1 MGELTT
7 DEPVPPGRPVTTA
20 FLLATVVS
28 VAGTAVGMLGAT
40 GVTSEGVGGIGGTA
54 LTGAFLVLLLLFAA
68 LPLPY
73 AARVGQ
79 RWGVRRTL
87 AGMRVLQML
96 AWGVSGVALVGW
108 GWGPVA
114 LLLAAPLLGVASG
127 MTTVLGP
134 SAADGYVPRATAAHA
149 YALMSAASG
158 VGFALGSL
166 VGGWLLDAIGPAW
179 GPLINAMTTLPLVL
193 VLVVAA
199 PVAAMV
205 RPRAAQHAWRDA
217 ARSLRSDALLRRAV
231 VVGMGVALFVAP
243 LLALMVPIA
252 RQLDQPHL
260 LRAAGIL
267 TFAISVGNI
276 ASPRVVRA
284 VTGRLSNQAGAAFA
298 AGCAA
303 VSILVVGI
311 VCAVMSGG
319 GQLALMAVACVVV
332 GAWRYA
338 TRALSV
344 GVVKSV
350 GEAADRTRLMA
361 TFLLA
366 CGLAAPVGIALWCAL
381 MTAASVSAAML
392 VAGVGMLALAT
403 PVFLRARH
411 EPVALP
417 TG

>member
-1 MGELTT
+1 M
-7 DEPVPPGRPVTTA
+7 DAVMCGRD
-20 FLLATVVS
+20 
-28 VAGTAVGMLGAT
+28 G
-40 GVTSEGVGGIGGTA
+40 
-54 LTGAFLVLLLLFAA
+54 
-68 LPLPY
+68 
-73 AARVGQ
+73 
-79 RWGVRRTL
+79 
-87 AGMRVLQML
+87 
-96 AWGVSGVALVGW
+96 
-108 GWGPVA
+108 
-114 LLLAAPLLGVASG
+114 LAA
-127 MTTVLGP
+127 
-134 SAADGYVPRATAAHA
+134 ATAACRA
-149 YALMSAASG
+149 WRGGAAPAIRPLAAAGFSG
-158 VGFALGSL
+158 AHVY
-166 VGGWLLDAIGPAW
+166 
-179 GPLINAMTTLPLVL
+179 
-193 VLVVAA
+193 VVAPA
-199 PVAAMV
+199 DD
-205 RPRAAQHAWRDA
+205 RDA
-217 ARSLRSDALLRRAV
+217 FVLKAFLAGVSRRQAEWIHR
-231 VVGMGVALFVAP
+231 
-243 LLALMVPIA
+243 LM
-252 RQLDQPHL
+252 RH